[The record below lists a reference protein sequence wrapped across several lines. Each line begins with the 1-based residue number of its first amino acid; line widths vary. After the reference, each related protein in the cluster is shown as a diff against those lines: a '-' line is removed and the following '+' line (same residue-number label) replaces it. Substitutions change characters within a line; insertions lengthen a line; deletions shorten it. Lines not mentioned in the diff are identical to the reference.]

1 MADELK
7 SSDFIDRDYFEPQ
20 NPPAGTGSPG
30 ISSSPPP
37 SREELDARA
46 ADVQQEIEKL
56 RRAQEELE
64 RKKGALEETRRRRI
78 EWETSKKEL
87 IHGLTRALG
96 LLEKAEFNARQE
108 AEQMAKALTGLRD
121 ALSKVQSINEESWTK
136 DNFEIELTRALSVVE
151 NARQEWNSARLKFPI
166 IDAPTEKEQAPQQLI
181 QSGIK
186 IPDFYELL
194 KIGFAINFPLVI
206 IILIA
211 IIVILLKR

>member
-1 MADELK
+1 MADEFK
-7 SSDFIDRDYFEPQ
+7 SSDFIDRDYFKPQ
-20 NPPAGTGSPG
+20 NPPTETGSPG

-37 SREELDARA
+37 SREELEARA
-46 ADVQQEIEKL
+46 VDVQQEIEKL

-64 RKKGALEETRRRRI
+64 RKKNALEETRRRRI

-108 AEQMAKALTGLRD
+108 AEQMAKSISGLRD
-121 ALSKVQSINEESWTK
+121 ALTKVQSINEESWTK
-136 DNFEIELTRALSVVE
+136 DNFEIELTRALAVVE

-166 IDAPTEKEQAPQQLI
+166 IETSPEKEQTQPQLN
-181 QSGIK
+181 QSGFK
-186 IPDFYELL
+186 VPDFYELL
-194 KIGFAINFPLVI
+194 KIGFAISLPLVI

-211 IIVILLKR
+211 VIVILVKR